1 MEVVTPALGPV
12 GTVLSLVISGVLFLL
27 WRRLFRR
34 LFRAES
40 VVIIATA
47 MVSIIMTP
55 IILLAL
61 LWLWALLTKQV
72 A

>member
-1 MEVVTPALGPV
+1 MEVVAPALGPV

>member
-40 VVIIATA
+40 VVVIATA

-61 LWLWALLTKQV
+61 LWLWAFLTKQV